1 MQLTASLL
9 TQYDAGVHNARAA
22 FARESGLAHLLSPDV
37 NPVALDAFLVH
48 FCSLGVALT
57 EPVEGWLVRSSERC
71 TAIGMAELGRALL
84 SHSKAESGH
93 HLMMIRDT
101 HALVA
106 RWNARRHPALDA
118 AQLLAC
124 SPTPGGQMYQQLH
137 EDTIVSDAPFA
148 QIAIEYEIE
157 QLPVAYGGRL
167 IQQCVRVLGED
178 ILECLS
184 FVDEHVTLDAGHT
197 KFNLR
202 QLERVL
208 DNHPDFVAPL
218 VDAGSRA
225 LRAYSSFLRECVD
238 RGARDARSVS

>member
-1 MQLTASLL
+1 MQVRTSLL
-9 TQYDAGVHNARAA
+9 TQYDAGVEHARAD
-22 FARESGLAHLLSPDV
+22 FARQSGLDHLLGPDV
-37 NPVALDAFLVH
+37 DPVELEAFLIH

-57 EPVEGWLVRSSERC
+57 EPVEGWLVRSGERC
-71 TAIGMAELGRALL
+71 TAVGMNELGCALL

-101 HALVA
+101 HALVD
-106 RWNARRHPALDA
+106 RWNARRRPALDA
-118 AQLLAC
+118 TQLLNC
-124 SPTPGGQMYQQLH
+124 TPTGGGQMYRQLH

-157 QLPVAYGGRL
+157 QLPVAYGERL

-178 ILECLS
+178 ILGCLS
-184 FVDEHVTLDAGHT
+184 FVDEHVTLDVGHT

-208 DNHPDFVAPL
+208 DDHPEFVAPL

-225 LRAYSSFLRECVD
+225 LRAYSSFLRECVE
-238 RGARDARSVS
+238 RGARNARAVS